1 MVGVFMYKTTVVWHS
16 REEAHRFVQLCSSQ
30 PFSIDLSDG
39 DCVVHAQSI
48 IGVLSLPMGEPLT
61 LSVEKGD
68 EKAIAAFDEQLKPFL
83 YEKKA

>member
-1 MVGVFMYKTTVVWHS
+1 MYKTTVVWHS

-48 IGVLSLPMGEPLT
+48 IGVLSLPMSASP
-61 LSVEKGD
+61 SV
-68 EKAIAAFDEQLKPFL
+68 
-83 YEKKA
+83 

>member
-1 MVGVFMYKTTVVWHS
+1 MYKTTVIWHS

-48 IGVLSLPMGEPLT
+48 IGVLSLPMGKPLT
-61 LSVEKGD
+61 LSVQKGD
-68 EKAIAAFDEQLKPFL
+68 ENAVAAFSEQLKPFL
-83 YEKKA
+83 VSKEA